1 MALEEIRNQMW
12 TLLQWP
18 GRATDYGR
26 RRAIDSGSVLDVNIM
41 ETGPETGSRELG
53 TKVRQVARDSN
64 PGNGRETRVL

>member
-12 TLLQWP
+12 ILLQWP

-26 RRAIDSGSVLDVNIM
+26 RRAIDSGSVLDVNII

-53 TKVRQVARDSN
+53 TKVR
-64 PGNGRETRVL
+64 